1 MSFAKPVSDISFAL
15 QSSLATPLCRPAST
29 ILKNCVSIFNS
40 TSIMIIIIISIS
52 IIIIFVS
59 PPPSFNHLYLYQQT
73 FIPCAAETVG
83 RPSIMSKDLRATL
96 ATLSIMR
103 RLLAM
108 IYGDLMRRRKKTWFG
123 KTWPRILMISLMTT
137 RRSTYAPLRSSDL
150 KQCLAQSPS
159 QSLHQEHYKP
169 EKKHRKSVK
178 LSWHHNF
185 GTSHGIDHGAGQ

>member
-1 MSFAKPVSDISFAL
+1 MG
-15 QSSLATPLCRPAST
+15 
-29 ILKNCVSIFNS
+29 LKD
-40 TSIMIIIIISIS
+40 
-52 IIIIFVS
+52 
-59 PPPSFNHLYLYQQT
+59 NHLYLYQQT

-108 IYGDLMRRRKKTWFG
+108 IYGDLMRSRKKTWFG
-123 KTWPRILMISLMTT
+123 KIIDDIIISLKLEMIT

-185 GTSHGIDHGAGQ
+185 GKSCGRTWSWSGSWSWVWTGHGVCLVEMHAFVISTDRVDCGHSLPHCFHLHHGLLAHL